1 MINSPTIAAH
11 GQEDAPGRML
21 VRARMAAWVRACDF
35 KVITPLWLPQAA
47 QG

>member
-21 VRARMAAWVRACDF
+21 VCVRMTAWVRACDF
-35 KVITPLWLPQAA
+35 KVIAPLWLSQAA